1 MLKLKNL
8 LIIGITI
15 LISSCGGTT
24 INFNEEKEY
33 LEERKKIVYY
43 KGTPFSGTILKYH
56 RNGQLDTKTT
66 LKDGKR
72 EGLFENYDDDGQLR
86 EKNNF
91 QEWKISRTI

>member
-1 MLKLKNL
+1 MKIMLKLKNL

-56 RNGQLDTKTT
+56 KNGQLKEKGTY
-66 LKDGKR
+66 
-72 EGLFENYDDDGQLR
+72 NYGYKVD
-86 EKNNF
+86 
-91 QEWKISRTI
+91 

>member
-43 KGTPFSGTILKYH
+43 KGTPFSGTILKYQP
-56 RNGQLDTKTT
+56 NEFNKSEL
-66 LKDGKR
+66 
-72 EGLFENYDDDGQLR
+72 
-86 EKNNF
+86 EKL
-91 QEWKISRTI
+91 ETEEIR